1 LTDMENLVA
10 NCFENSEENGH
21 VRFSGTL
28 KVDDDFINNTSS
40 ESQESENQE
49 SDKEII
55 YRNIAESLLIKKF
68 VDHVLVQFL

>member
-28 KVDDDFINNTSS
+28 KVDYDFINNTSS
-40 ESQESENQE
+40 KNQECKNQESENQE
-49 SDKEII
+49 CK
-55 YRNIAESLLIKKF
+55 NQESENQECKN
-68 VDHVLVQFL
+68 QE